1 MPRPSIAF
9 TESQQILIVEL
20 VNKNYTLDQVAVAL
34 KHRFDL
40 KVSLPT
46 LSNYIRSLG
55 IARMDNRHKENPHKF
70 KLEVAQERY
79 IRNLYEDLGFPV
91 ATICEQ
97 LDKLYNIKVSTKTMA
112 KYIKDKGWKRS
123 EITTIMSDE
132 NLNFG
137 DEQEM
142 ELEDTTIYSKELL
155 NKMRKDENLR
165 RFYLYQQGE
174 DYNIYGEHGSLDT
187 WFTRDGFPKI
197 ELSHSIIFNRDN
209 TDYQAI
215 GGQFRTAEQ
224 YEADM
229 RFFTFSTGIDGR
241 GDAAQQYRIELKE
254 WYTTHRGEIQRLYD
268 EIIQQNFARGIE
280 ATRLFNN
287 LCKELYE
294 RKLGF
299 GDVIHGKHSPIQQ
312 TLRGEMGLSMP
323 NHFLK

>member
-1 MPRPSIAF
+1 MSRHGIELSD
-9 TESQQILIVEL
+9 SQKQLITEL
-20 VNKNYTLDQVAVAL
+20 VAEDSTLEQIAKEL
-34 KHRFDL
+34 MKQFNLRI
-40 KVSLPT
+40 SLPT
-46 LSNYIRSLG
+46 LSNHIRGMGLER
-55 IARMDNRHKENPHKF
+55 IDNRSNDKPNRFGLEEPQNSYARNQYEN
-70 KLEVAQERY
+70 
-79 IRNLYEDLGFPV
+79 LGLSIKD
-91 ATICEQ
+91 ICEN
-97 LDKLYNIKVSTKTMA
+97 LNVICETKVSTKTMA

-123 EITTIMSDE
+123 EIITTTSEE

-142 ELEDTTIYSKELL
+142 GIADTTIYSEELL

-209 TDYQAI
+209 TDYEAI

-268 EIIQQNFARGIE
+268 EIIQQHFARGIE
-280 ATRLFNN
+280 ATRLFNT

-299 GDVIHGKHSPIQQ
+299 GDIIHGKHSPIQK
-312 TLRGEMGLSMP
+312 TLRGETGLSMP

>member
-1 MPRPSIAF
+1 MPRPRLAF
-9 TESQQILIVEL
+9 TESQQLLIVEL
-20 VNKNYTLDQVAVAL
+20 VNKYHTLDQIAAAL

-70 KLEVAQERY
+70 KLEKAQANY
-79 IRNLYEDLGFPV
+79 TRNLYEDLGFPV

-97 LDKLYNIKVSTKTMA
+97 LDKLYDIKVSTKTMA
-112 KYIKDKGWKRS
+112 KYINEQGWKRI
-123 EITTIMSDE
+123 ELPQTEEWADFD
-132 NLNFG
+132 FG

-142 ELEDTTIYSKELL
+142 GIADTTIYSEELL

-241 GDAAQQYRIELKE
+241 GEAAQQYRIELKE

-280 ATRLFNN
+280 TTRLFNN

-299 GDVIHGKHSPIQQ
+299 GDIIHGKHSPIQQ
-312 TLRGEMGLSMP
+312 SLRGETGLSMP